1 MFAALGFSA
10 LPGGVLFVAP
20 KGWKPEKPANL
31 VFGVL
36 SDTHLRTAVKGVRPG
51 RNWSPKYFAA
61 AMEYFAS
68 RNVDA
73 VVHCGDFAHRGQVEE
88 MQYHANYWNKFFP
101 GGMAPGGHRVEKL
114 FVTGNHDVDGSG
126 YYGFCAKKYPDPA
139 ERAKHVLSTDLA
151 ANWERIWGEKYE
163 PLWHKEIKGYHFF
176 GRNWAEDGMEFAKMI
191 NAQAD
196 KSGFKAS
203 SKPFFVLTHRRP
215 LAALR
220 KSIAR
225 NPNAIS
231 FFGHNH
237 WSNAN
242 WNTAYL
248 YKGGLVA
255 IQCASC
261 EPRGCNALV
270 GDDWITKAKIE
281 GLDKAGRGRQGFVVR
296 VYDDMIVFERHEFSD
311 GESSLGADW
320 VMPFEREE
328 GRGKRPHPMSRE
340 ERKKAIG
347 EPQFRKGAKLIV
359 EDVSTGLTG
368 LTGLSGAKP
377 QTSDNLV
384 NPVNSVQENSAT
396 PRLRVRIPLADG
408 NPDSRVYAYEVVVVG
423 DEGTQKLHKAVY
435 AVGCNM
441 GIGHEPNGGV
451 TTLEIAKDE
460 LPPGE
465 SLTFAVR
472 PLTSLGTLGRP
483 IMTEFKV

>member
-1 MFAALGFSA
+1 
-10 LPGGVLFVAP
+10 
-20 KGWKPEKPANL
+20 
-31 VFGVL
+31 
-36 SDTHLRTAVKGVRPG
+36 
-51 RNWSPKYFAA
+51 
-61 AMEYFAS
+61 
-68 RNVDA
+68 
-73 VVHCGDFAHRGQVEE
+73 
-88 MQYHANYWNKFFP
+88 
-101 GGMAPGGHRVEKL
+101 
-114 FVTGNHDVDGSG
+114 
-126 YYGFCAKKYPDPA
+126 
-139 ERAKHVLSTDLA
+139 
-151 ANWERIWGEKYE
+151 
-163 PLWHKEIKGYHFF
+163 
-176 GRNWAEDGMEFAKMI
+176 
-191 NAQAD
+191 
-196 KSGFKAS
+196 
-203 SKPFFVLTHRRP
+203 
-215 LAALR
+215 
-220 KSIAR
+220 
-225 NPNAIS
+225 
-231 FFGHNH
+231 
-237 WSNAN
+237 
-242 WNTAYL
+242 
-248 YKGGLVA
+248 
-255 IQCASC
+255 
-261 EPRGCNALV
+261 
-270 GDDWITKAKIE
+270 
-281 GLDKAGRGRQGFVVR
+281 
-296 VYDDMIVFERHEFSD
+296 MIVFERHEFSD